1 MERTTFKQKITNVLK
16 RYGYYFLF
24 GLILV
29 AILTTIIVIGVNN
42 SKKSNAPVTTPTSST
57 VTPFMP
63 VLNAT
68 IYKEYCGDKLT
79 YNSTLK
85 QWETHNAIDFQVAN
99 GSSVYSILDGTVD
112 MIATDHA
119 PHSAEEKGKGLAG
132 SAFGIVG
139 LETAFQLMYTSFV
152 KTGEI
157 TIEKLIE
164 LMAINPRKRFNIP
177 LNTDY
182 TVWDL
187 NKEYTIKSEDFLS
200 KGKAMPFEGVKV
212 NGKCVLTVCNGNVVY
227 SE

>member
-42 SKKSNAPVTTPTSST
+42 SKKSNTSVTTPTSST

-99 GSSVYSILDGTVD
+99 GSSVYSILDGTVED
-112 MIATDHA
+112 VYTNILEGTVVVISHDNGLTSTYGSLDEDVSVSIGDKISRGDEIGVVSSSAT
-119 PHSAEEKGKGLAG
+119 SESEAG
-132 SAFGIVG
+132 AHLHFSMTDNGHKVDPASY
-139 LETAFQLMYTSFV
+139 LN
-152 KTGEI
+152 I
-157 TIEKLIE
+157 TTK
-164 LMAINPRKRFNIP
+164 
-177 LNTDY
+177 
-182 TVWDL
+182 
-187 NKEYTIKSEDFLS
+187 
-200 KGKAMPFEGVKV
+200 
-212 NGKCVLTVCNGNVVY
+212 
-227 SE
+227 